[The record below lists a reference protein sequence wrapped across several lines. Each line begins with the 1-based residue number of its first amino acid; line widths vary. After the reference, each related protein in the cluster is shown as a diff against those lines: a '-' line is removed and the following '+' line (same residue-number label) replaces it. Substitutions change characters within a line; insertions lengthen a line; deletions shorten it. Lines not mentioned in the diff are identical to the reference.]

1 MSGILDGIN
10 ILDLSR
16 ILAGPYTA
24 QMLSDLGANVTKIEA
39 PWGDDTRGWGPPFAT
54 DFDGERVAAYF
65 LCCNR
70 GKTILQMN
78 LKEEKDRL
86 MELIEWADVIV
97 ENFKPG
103 TLERLIGPLPKDT
116 IVCSISGYGATGPR
130 RDEPGY
136 DLALQAR
143 SGIMSITG
151 EAEGEPVKVGVAWID
166 IITGLYAGNAILAAL
181 LDRERTGR
189 IRHIDVSLWD
199 CAIASLANQAQNV
212 IASGV
217 NPSRMG
223 SAHPN
228 LVPYRAF
235 EANDGWFVVAVGS
248 DVQWSTFCSIS
259 GIEPREEWSTNAGRI
274 NDRIII
280 ESAIQSW
287 IQNHSRTEL
296 EKMLQGIPC
305 APINTVSEALA
316 DAQSVARGA
325 LIEESGVTTLA
336 SPLRFMQSQ

>member
-1 MSGILDGIN
+1 
-10 ILDLSR
+10 
-16 ILAGPYTA
+16 
-24 QMLSDLGANVTKIEA
+24 
-39 PWGDDTRGWGPPFAT
+39 
-54 DFDGERVAAYF
+54 
-65 LCCNR
+65 
-70 GKTILQMN
+70 MN

-103 TLERLIGPLPKDT
+103 TLERLIGPLPNDT

-181 LDRERTGR
+181 LDRERTGTV
-189 IRHIDVSLWD
+189 RHIDVSLWD
-199 CAIASLANQAQNV
+199 CAVASLANQAQNV
-212 IASGV
+212 LASGID
-217 NPSRMG
+217 PSRMG

-235 EANDGWFVVAVGS
+235 EAKDGWFVVAVGS
-248 DVQWSTFCSIS
+248 DAQWSKFCAVSETS
-259 GIEPREEWSTNAGRI
+259 DMEEWRTNEGRI
-274 NDRIII
+274 ENRKAI
-280 ESAIQSW
+280 ESLIQTW
-287 IQNHSRTEL
+287 VGQYTRAEL
-296 EKMLQGIPC
+296 EHLLQGIPC

-316 DAQSVARGA
+316 DAQSISRGA
-325 LIEESGVTTLA
+325 LLEENGVTTLA
-336 SPLRFMQSQ
+336 SPLRFMTRVSNP

>member
-24 QMLSDLGANVTKIEA
+24 QMLSDLGAHVTKIEA

-103 TLERLIGPLPKDT
+103 TLERIIGPLPKDT

-189 IRHIDVSLWD
+189 IRHIDISLWD

-287 IQNHSRTEL
+287 IQNHTRTEL
-296 EKMLQGIPC
+296 EEMLQGIPC

-316 DAQSVARGA
+316 DAQSTARGA
-325 LIEESGVTTLA
+325 LLEKDGVTTLA

>member
-24 QMLSDLGANVTKIEA
+24 QMLSDLGAHVTKIEA

-103 TLERLIGPLPKDT
+103 TLERIIGPLPKDT

-189 IRHIDVSLWD
+189 IRHIDISLWD

-212 IASGV
+212 LASGID
-217 NPSRMG
+217 PSRMG

-274 NDRIII
+274 NDRMII

-296 EKMLQGIPC
+296 EEMLQGIPC

-316 DAQSVARGA
+316 DDQSVARGA

>member
-24 QMLSDLGANVTKIEA
+24 QMLSDLGAHVTKIEA

-103 TLERLIGPLPKDT
+103 TLERIIGPLPKDT

-189 IRHIDVSLWD
+189 IRHIDISLWD

-296 EKMLQGIPC
+296 EEMLQGIPC

-316 DAQSVARGA
+316 DDQSVARGA